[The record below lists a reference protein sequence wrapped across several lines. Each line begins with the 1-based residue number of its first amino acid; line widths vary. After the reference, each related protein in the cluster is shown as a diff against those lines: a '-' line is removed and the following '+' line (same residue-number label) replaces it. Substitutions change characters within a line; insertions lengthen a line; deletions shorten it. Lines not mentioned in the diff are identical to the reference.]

1 MAIWESGEYDAAYN
15 RIAPYYQGWPRWQA
29 LADFYEAKGG
39 DMSRLTGGGGSKTS
53 SAEDYAK
60 AIAEAAKKQVEAET
74 KFLEGYKATN
84 PFVFDEELA
93 RKSAQTE
100 YEPYYSELLKDY
112 VGNLETQRQ
121 TTRGESALLT
131 TLNKLD
137 TGTRTL
143 AYQNAVRNAE
153 EGYAGR
159 GMFFSGAR
167 NRAVGQ
173 QEINYETGMEEA
185 QSRYETGKAGYE
197 RQLGVYDTLE
207 EQKRRD
213 IFGGDVALGGLAKY
227 GGRQG
232 EYQAALES
240 GILQR
245 GKEAVTAYNVPFEQA
260 YYRQFGATNNRVK
273 GYTVPEYYRA

>member
-1 MAIWESGEYDAAYN
+1 MNDEIYRLIY
-15 RIAPYYQGWPRWQA
+15 PGWGRTEA
-29 LADFYEAKGG
+29 EADWRA
-39 DMSRLTGGGGSKTS
+39 TGGRKWTEYQENLKPKTP

-60 AIAEAAKKQVEAET
+60 AIEEATKKQIEAET

-121 TTRGESALLT
+121 TTRGEASLLT

-173 QEINYETGMEEA
+173 EEIGYKTGMEEA
-185 QSRYETGKAGYE
+185 QARYETGKAGYE

-213 IFGGDVALGGLAKY
+213 IFGGDVALGGVGKY

-260 YYRQFGATNNRVK
+260 YYRQFGSTSNRIK
-273 GYTVPEYYRA
+273 GYEIPDYYRT